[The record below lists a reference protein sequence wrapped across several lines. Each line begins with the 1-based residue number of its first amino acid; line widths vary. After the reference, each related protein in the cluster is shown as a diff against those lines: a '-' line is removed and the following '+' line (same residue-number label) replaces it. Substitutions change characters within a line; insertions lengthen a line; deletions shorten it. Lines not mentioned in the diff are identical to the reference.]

1 MRPPTALL
9 ACFACLLAR
18 PGVSWAGDVVD
29 ITYAGGLLTVRCAAV
44 PLAEVLKQVGSATG
58 MELVLDNSVKKTLL
72 TAEVEAQPESLA
84 LERLLEGSG
93 VTYAMSLA
101 PDGKHVARMYVG
113 SEAGGKNAAGPS
125 PARGASTPAP
135 AGDRVPRGLPL
146 PPRPTPAWAGPV
158 AATDEE
164 DDDIDV
170 ELDGEPSPFAG
181 LGPEDLPGIPS
192 SALPPGGPALDSFGR
207 PIPGPRVSPPAPT
220 TESKPASSV
229 NQ

>member
-18 PGVSWAGDVVD
+18 SGVSWAGDVVD

-44 PLAEVLKQVGSATG
+44 PLAEVLRQVGSATG
-58 MELVLDNSVKKTLL
+58 MELVLDKSVKTTLL

-101 PDGKHVARMYVG
+101 PDGQHVARMYVG
-113 SEAGGKNAAGPS
+113 SEAGGKSAAGPS

-135 AGDRVPRGLPL
+135 AGGRVPRGLPL
-146 PPRPTPAWAGPV
+146 PPTPAWAGPM
-158 AATDEE
+158 AANDED

-170 ELDGEPSPFAG
+170 ELDDEPSPFAG
-181 LGPEDLPGIPS
+181 LGPENLPGIPS

-207 PIPGPRVSPPAPT
+207 PISVPPGSPPAPA
-220 TESKPASSV
+220 TESKPTSPV